1 MTQPGGW
8 HAQNVTEEYVE
19 QLYNHSTAIAA
30 VRPGVI
36 QEAYTQVRQCRYHNG
51 PVVAVIK

>member
-1 MTQPGGW
+1 MTLPGGW
-8 HAQNVTEEYVE
+8 QAQSVTEEYVE